1 MGVDAMSTFT
11 DIRDQLVKIGL
22 PLLGAALPVP
32 GGMAIASA
40 LASAIGSSSNEP
52 QALLTA
58 LADPATLEKA
68 KEFEATH
75 AETMLK
81 LNIQAE
87 VDAAAA
93 VNKTMQVEA
102 ASDHWPTYSW
112 RPFIGFMFGCYIA
125 SMWLLPLAGQT
136 PVKIDADLT
145 LAIGGILGVA
155 SFFRGKMQ
163 ANPAQST
170 DNRG

>member
-1 MGVDAMSTFT
+1 MSTFT
-11 DIRDQLVKIGL
+11 DIRDSLVKIGL

-32 GGMAIASA
+32 GGAAMGAA
-40 LASAIGSSSNEP
+40 LAAAIGAPDASPEGIIAHLGQSTEAV
-52 QALLTA
+52 Q
-58 LADPATLEKA
+58 KA
-68 KEFEATH
+68 KEFEMTH
-75 AETMLK
+75 QETILK
-81 LNIQAE
+81 ITVQAE

-93 VNKTMQVEA
+93 VNKTMQAEA

-112 RPFIGFMFGCYIA
+112 RPFIGFSFGLYVC
-125 SMWLLPLAGQT
+125 SMWLLPLFKVQ
-136 PVKIDADLT
+136 PVAISPDLT

-163 ANPAQST
+163 ADPAVQT